1 MIKYLL
7 VFFTFLNFVNCQ
19 NYSYYKLGVQKWC
32 TDKYQIHG
40 LWPQFSTNEYPSYCN
55 KDPYIEPSG
64 LLKKEMIKYWSS
76 CNNTDLWEHEWI
88 KHGTCYEE
96 FTKNDEFNY
105 FNKTIQLFKIYN
117 KLLVKCFD
125 TECIMA
131 CFDLK
136 FNLIECKDK

>member
-32 TDKYQIHG
+32 TNEYQIHG
-40 LWPQFSTNEYPSYCN
+40 LWPQFSSDEYPSYCN
-55 KDPYIEPSG
+55 KDPYIQPSG
-64 LLKKEMIKYWSS
+64 LLEKEMIKYWSS

-96 FTKNDEFNY
+96 SIKNDVSRLMY
-105 FNKTIQLFKIYN
+105 FLYVDVDSDFQMMPND
-117 KLLVKCFD
+117 VDAKC
-125 TECIMA
+125 
-131 CFDLK
+131 
-136 FNLIECKDK
+136 